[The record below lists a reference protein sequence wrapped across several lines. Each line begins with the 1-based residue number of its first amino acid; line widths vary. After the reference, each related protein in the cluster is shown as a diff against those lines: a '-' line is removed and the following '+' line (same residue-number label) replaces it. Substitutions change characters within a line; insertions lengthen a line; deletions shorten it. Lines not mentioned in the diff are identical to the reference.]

1 MMCLGSLCWRPARFL
16 LPLDGRSEKAEMKLI
31 YVFFA
36 ALTALLGSHDGFA
49 QSTYP
54 DRAIRILVGFPP
66 GGPPDIA
73 ARLLADK
80 FAEAWGKPVLVENAT
95 GAGGNVA
102 VERAA
107 KAAPDGYTLVMASS
121 AITIN
126 ASLYEKL
133 PYDPVKDLAPISLVI
148 STPSVLVV
156 HSDAPAKNVQELVA
170 FARAQPGK
178 LTYGHAGV
186 GTPSH
191 LSAELFKSVAGV
203 HIQPV
208 PYRGIPPLLPDL
220 LAGRITMTL
229 PNMSVVLPLV
239 REGKLRALM
248 AMAPVRPAALPD
260 VPTLAE
266 SGFTGFDT
274 TVWFGLMAPA
284 GTPQPVIDKLYSE
297 TVRVLSQN
305 EARKH
310 LQNLGIEIVANTP
323 PDFAARIKSEIPQW
337 AKLIRDAGISVNE

>member
-1 MMCLGSLCWRPARFL
+1 
-16 LPLDGRSEKAEMKLI
+16 MKLI

-49 QSTYP
+49 QSVYP
-54 DRAIRILVGFPP
+54 DKAIRILVGFPP

-80 FAEAWGKPVLVENAT
+80 FAEVWGKPVLVENAT

-102 VERAA
+102 VDRAA

-126 ASLYEKL
+126 PSLYEKL
-133 PYDPVKDLAPISLVI
+133 PFDPVKDLAPISLAV

-156 HSDAPAKNVQELVA
+156 HSDLSAKNVQELVA
-170 FARAQPGK
+170 LARAQPGK

-203 HIQPV
+203 NIQPV
-208 PYRGIPPLLPDL
+208 PYRGIPSLLPDL
-220 LAGRITMTL
+220 LAGRVTMTL

-248 AMAPVRPAALPD
+248 TMGPTRSTALPD

-266 SGFTGFDT
+266 AGFTGFDT

-284 GTPQPVIDKLYSE
+284 RTPQPTIDKVYRE
-297 TVRVLSQN
+297 TARVLAQDDV
-305 EARKH
+305 RRH
-310 LQNLGIEIVANTP
+310 LMDLGMEIVANTP
-323 PDFAARIKSEIPQW
+323 SEFAAMIKSEIPQW
-337 AKLIRDAGISVNE
+337 AKLIRDAGIRVNE

>member
-1 MMCLGSLCWRPARFL
+1 MR
-16 LPLDGRSEKAEMKLI
+16 LI
-31 YVFFA
+31 YALFA

-49 QSTYP
+49 QSVYP
-54 DRAIRILVGFPP
+54 DKAIRILVGFPP

-102 VERAA
+102 VDRAA
-107 KAAPDGYTLVMASS
+107 KAVPDGYTLVMASS

-126 ASLYEKL
+126 PSLYEKL
-133 PYDPVKDLAPISLVI
+133 PFDPVKDLAPISVVVL
-148 STPSVLVV
+148 TPSVLVV
-156 HSDAPAKNVQELVA
+156 HSDVSAKTVQELVA
-170 FARAQPGK
+170 LARAQPGK

-203 HIQPV
+203 NIQPV

-229 PNMSVVLPLV
+229 PNMSVVLSLV

-248 AMAPVRPAALPD
+248 TMGAARSAALPD

-266 SGFTGFDT
+266 AGFTGFDT

-284 GTPQPVIDKLYSE
+284 ATPQPTIDKLYRE
-297 TVRVLSQN
+297 TARVLSHDDV
-305 EARKH
+305 RKH
-310 LQNLGIEIVANTP
+310 LLDLGMEIVANTP
-323 PDFAARIKSEIPQW
+323 SEFAAMIKSEIPQW

>member
-1 MMCLGSLCWRPARFL
+1 
-16 LPLDGRSEKAEMKLI
+16 MKLVRI
-31 YVFFA
+31 LFA
-36 ALTALLGSHDGFA
+36 ALAALLGSHDGFA
-49 QSTYP
+49 QASYP

-80 FAEAWGKPVLVENAT
+80 FGETWGKPVLVENAT

-126 ASLYEKL
+126 PSLYAML
-133 PYDPVKDLAPISLVI
+133 PYDPVKDLAPISIVVF
-148 STPSVLVV
+148 TPSVLVV
-156 HSDAPAKNVQELVA
+156 HSDVPANNVQELVA
-170 FARAQPGK
+170 LARAQPGK

-203 HIQPV
+203 DIQPV
-208 PYRGIPPLLPDL
+208 PYRGIPSLLPDL
-220 LAGRITMTL
+220 LAGRVTMTL

-248 AMAPVRPAALPD
+248 AMAPARPAALPD

-266 SGFTGFDT
+266 AGFTGFDT
-274 TVWFGLMAPA
+274 TVWFGLMAPG
-284 GTPQPVIDKLYSE
+284 GTPQPIIDKLYSE
-297 TVRVLSQN
+297 TARVLAQDA
-305 EARKH
+305 ARKH
-310 LQNLGIEIVANTP
+310 LQDLGMEIVANAP
-323 PDFAARIKSEIPQW
+323 PEFAAKIKTEIPQW
-337 AKLIRDAGISVNE
+337 AKLIKDAGIRVGE

>member
-1 MMCLGSLCWRPARFL
+1 MRTVHLPRQGHSNPRRFSAR
-16 LPLDGRSEKAEMKLI
+16 R
-31 YVFFA
+31 
-36 ALTALLGSHDGFA
+36 
-49 QSTYP
+49 
-54 DRAIRILVGFPP
+54 
-66 GGPPDIA
+66 PPDIA

-156 HSDAPAKNVQELVA
+156 HSDVPAKNVHELVA
-170 FARAQPGK
+170 LARAQPGK

-208 PYRGIPPLLPDL
+208 PYRGIP
-220 LAGRITMTL
+220 
-229 PNMSVVLPLV
+229 
-239 REGKLRALM
+239 
-248 AMAPVRPAALPD
+248 
-260 VPTLAE
+260 
-266 SGFTGFDT
+266 
-274 TVWFGLMAPA
+274 
-284 GTPQPVIDKLYSE
+284 
-297 TVRVLSQN
+297 
-305 EARKH
+305 H
-310 LQNLGIEIVANTP
+310 
-323 PDFAARIKSEIPQW
+323 
-337 AKLIRDAGISVNE
+337 

>member
-1 MMCLGSLCWRPARFL
+1 LRWRQTYFHSARPAEREEA
-16 LPLDGRSEKAEMKLI
+16 DMKL
-31 YVFFA
+31 VCAFFA

-49 QSTYP
+49 QSAYP
-54 DRAIRILVGFPP
+54 DKAIRILVGFPP

-107 KAAPDGYTLVMASS
+107 KATPDGYTLVMASS

-126 ASLYEKL
+126 PSLYEKL
-133 PYDPVKDLAPISLVI
+133 PYDPVKDLAPISLVVF
-148 STPSVLVV
+148 TPSVLVV
-156 HSDAPAKNVQELVA
+156 HSDVAAKNVHELVA
-170 FARAQPGK
+170 LARAQPGK

-203 HIQPV
+203 NIQPV
-208 PYRGIPPLLPDL
+208 PYRGIPSLLPDL
-220 LAGRITMTL
+220 LAGRVTMTL

-248 AMAPVRPAALPD
+248 AMAPARPAALPD

-266 SGFTGFDT
+266 AGFTGFDT
-274 TVWFGLMAPA
+274 TIWFGLMAPA
-284 GTPQPVIDKLYSE
+284 GTPQPIVDKLYGE
-297 TVRVLSQN
+297 TARVLAQN
-305 EARKH
+305 DARKH
-310 LQNLGIEIVANTP
+310 LQDLGMEIVANAP
-323 PDFAARIKSEIPQW
+323 SEFATIIKSEIPQW
-337 AKLIRDAGISVNE
+337 AKLIKDAGIRVNE

>member
-1 MMCLGSLCWRPARFL
+1 
-16 LPLDGRSEKAEMKLI
+16 MKLI
-31 YVFFA
+31 YAFFA
-36 ALTALLGSHDGFA
+36 ALTALFGSHDGFA
-49 QSTYP
+49 QSVYP
-54 DRAIRILVGFPP
+54 NKAIRILVGFPA

-80 FAEAWGKPVLVENAT
+80 FAEVWGKPILVENAT

-102 VERAA
+102 VDRAA

-126 ASLYEKL
+126 PSLYEKL
-133 PYDPVKDLAPISLVI
+133 PFDPVKDLAPISLVV

-156 HSDAPAKNVQELVA
+156 HSDLSSKNVQELVA
-170 FARAQPGK
+170 LARAQPGK

-191 LSAELFKSVAGV
+191 LSAELFKLVAGV
-203 HIQPV
+203 NIQLV
-208 PYRGIPPLLPDL
+208 PYRGIPSLLPDL
-220 LAGRITMTL
+220 LAGRVTMTL

-248 AMAPVRPAALPD
+248 TMGPARSTALPD

-266 SGFTGFDT
+266 AGFTGFDT

-284 GTPQPVIDKLYSE
+284 GTPQPIIDKLYGE
-297 TVRVLSQN
+297 TARVLAHN
-305 EARKH
+305 NVRKH
-310 LQNLGIEIVANTP
+310 LQDLGMEIVANTP
-323 PDFAARIKSEIPQW
+323 SEFAMMIKSEISQW
-337 AKLIRDAGISVNE
+337 AKLIKDAGISVNE